1 MRRLS
6 SKKSP
11 SSLSSSASLKRE
23 RSTCTSRPPFPSL
36 HRFPFLLF
44 PSSRSSSTHSRRFP
58 ALGDASRGLSR
69 GGGAAEPGC
78 HQPGISLLF
87 SRDFPVCMRHVLNNP
102 SPLLVL
108 LREGGNSASRT
119 TPQGRVTGRAFSAP
133 VVRPRGQPVRVVRR
147 VPSPSSTPS
156 LAGRHPCLRLALTL
170 TTMHSRQRLC
180 ERETQRA
187 VPPENENAL
196 YLRTPPLC
204 DGHTPPSQA
213 QPTNR
218 LVSSQISVR
227 ASESQDSWLHL
238 RERLG
243 EETCMCVKR
252 RTSFVS
258 QGSGKSQ
265 EVARRPRTHRCR
277 PFRYPC
283 SPWRKHQ

>member
-1 MRRLS
+1 MSPSRFLSSDTNYIWLIPFSLARLSLAQRMRRLS

-119 TPQGRVTGRAFSAP
+119 TPPGRVTGRAFSAP
-133 VVRPRGQPVRVVRR
+133 VVRPRGQPVRVGRR

-156 LAGRHPCLRLALTL
+156 LAGRTLASALLSRSRPCTADSDCASERHSGPYHQRTRTLCIYGRHPYATDTHLRAK
-170 TTMHSRQRLC
+170 
-180 ERETQRA
+180 
-187 VPPENENAL
+187 
-196 YLRTPPLC
+196 
-204 DGHTPPSQA
+204 PSQ
-213 QPTNR
+213 PTASFPPR
-218 LVSSQISVR
+218 YLSER
-227 ASESQDSWLHL
+227 A
-238 RERLG
+238 RAKTPG
-243 EETCMCVKR
+243 CT
-252 RTSFVS
+252 
-258 QGSGKSQ
+258 
-265 EVARRPRTHRCR
+265 
-277 PFRYPC
+277 
-283 SPWRKHQ
+283 